1 MKVEEVPADTLVE
14 MTPELYQEFCIG
26 GCVPQCHLT
35 KKWIR
40 IGDKFKL
47 STVPVATGKPGA
59 TIGYRTLETKEVML
73 SEKADVKKFIKLQ
86 MKEVSD
92 YEESRRK
99 SIASGHGGCFRVNG
113 KIVH

>member
-1 MKVEEVPADTLVE
+1 MKVEDVPADVLTE
-14 MTPELYQEFCIG
+14 MTSELYQEFCIG

-35 KKWIR
+35 KEWIR
-40 IGDKFKL
+40 IGHKFKL
-47 STVPVATGKPGA
+47 ATVPVAVGSRTA
-59 TIGYRTLETKEVML
+59 TIGYRTLETREVML

-86 MKEVSD
+86 LKEVSD
-92 YEESRRK
+92 YEESRRQ

>member
-1 MKVEEVPADTLVE
+1 MKVEEVPADQLVE

-26 GCVPQCHLT
+26 GCVPRCHLT
-35 KKWIR
+35 KQWIKM
-40 IGDKFKL
+40 GDKFKL
-47 STVPVATGKPGA
+47 STVPVAVGKSGA

-92 YEESRRK
+92 YKNSRRD
-99 SIASGHGGCFRVNG
+99 SIAAGYGGCFRVNG
-113 KIVH
+113 KIVT

>member
-26 GCVPQCHLT
+26 GCVPQCHHT
-35 KKWIR
+35 QKWIR

-47 STVPVATGKPGA
+47 STVPIAFHPSGQTAGLYDLK
-59 TIGYRTLETKEVML
+59 TKEVML
-73 SEKADVKKFIKLQ
+73 SEPVLVEDFIKIQ
-86 MKEVSD
+86 QQIVSNSHED
-92 YEESRRK
+92 RRK
-99 SIASGHGGCFRVNG
+99 RIASGHGGCFRING